1 MGAAAV
7 YFIFQAVM
15 AAPLL
20 KNYTWSLDHQDPGFR
35 QMVRLAVPTL
45 ISGSIVQVNTIILT
59 GFADQFPGAATSL
72 RNAATTWQLPYGIF
86 VVAIGNVMLPSLAR
100 HHAALD
106 ETGSSQLFGQ
116 SLRQALFLMI
126 PSAALILALQK
137 DVIQAIFQWSSSYT
151 AEQVAT
157 AASVLRW
164 YALAMIA
171 QTFVFLTN
179 QAFYARKMTRVA
191 LVNGLLTLVLNP
203 MLCLVLFKGFRMD
216 ISGLSLAYTLT
227 SIASAIFLFRTYA
240 YVAPQATPRHLS
252 GYLLRLMAAASAMMV
267 LLLFL
272 NRIGYVPQ
280 GKVHELIWL
289 FIRSTM
295 SLLVFIGVAVLLH
308 VKEASNLLATVH
320 SRISAL
326 LGLSKKR
333 D

>member
-1 MGAAAV
+1 MIH
-7 YFIFQAVM
+7 FPQISPEIFT
-15 AAPLL
+15 LNL
-20 KNYTWSLDHQDPGFR
+20 GGLSL
-35 QMVRLAVPTL
+35 
-45 ISGSIVQVNTIILT
+45 S
-59 GFADQFPGAATSL
+59 
-72 RNAATTWQLPYGIF
+72 
-86 VVAIGNVMLPSLAR
+86 
-100 HHAALD
+100 
-106 ETGSSQLFGQ
+106 
-116 SLRQALFLMI
+116 
-126 PSAALILALQK
+126 
-137 DVIQAIFQWSSSYT
+137 
-151 AEQVAT
+151 
-157 AASVLRW
+157 LRW

-203 MLCLVLFKGFRMD
+203 LLCLVLLKGFRMD